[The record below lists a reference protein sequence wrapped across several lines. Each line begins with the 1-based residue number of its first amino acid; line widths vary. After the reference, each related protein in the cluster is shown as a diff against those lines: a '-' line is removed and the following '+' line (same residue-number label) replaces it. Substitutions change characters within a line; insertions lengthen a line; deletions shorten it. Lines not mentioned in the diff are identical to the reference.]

1 MSKSID
7 GYLILGW
14 EVEVEDAANFD
25 YEDGLIN
32 GAEERVTEILG
43 KNWIQRIQCDPIV
56 HPSLYYE
63 CEYMYVGLV
72 LMNSYSD
79 CLDMQE
85 YARHLE
91 DNAELFTKTAY
102 DLYAAIMGKDA
113 DTEPKLL
120 CVACEG

>member
-1 MSKSID
+1 MSRSID
-7 GYLILGW
+7 VYLMLGW

-25 YEDGLIN
+25 YEDGLSDE
-32 GAEERVTEILG
+32 AEERVTEILG
-43 KNWIQRIQCDPIV
+43 KSWVYRTWCDPIV

-63 CEYMYVGLV
+63 CEYMYVGFV
-72 LMNSYSD
+72 LMSSYFD

-91 DNAELFTKTAY
+91 NNAELFTRTAY

-113 DTEPKLL
+113 TTEPKLL
-120 CVACEG
+120 CVTCEG

>member
-1 MSKSID
+1 MSRSID
-7 GYLILGW
+7 GYLMLGW

-25 YEDGLIN
+25 YMDGLSDE
-32 GAEERVTEILG
+32 AEKRVTEILG
-43 KNWIQRIQCDPIV
+43 KSWVQRSWCDPIV
-56 HPSLYYE
+56 HPSAYYE
-63 CEYMYVGLV
+63 CDYMYIGLV
-72 LMNSYSD
+72 LMSKYSD
-79 CLDMQE
+79 YLDIQE

-113 DTEPKLL
+113 DIEPKLL

>member
-7 GYLILGW
+7 GYLMLGW

-32 GAEERVTEILG
+32 GAEEKVTEILG
-43 KNWIQRIQCDPIV
+43 KSWIQRSWCDPIV

-63 CEYMYVGLV
+63 CEDMYVGLV
-72 LMNSYSD
+72 LMSSYSD
-79 CLDMQE
+79 YLDMQE

-91 DNAELFTKTAY
+91 NNAELFTKTAY
-102 DLYAAIMGKDA
+102 DIYVAIMGKDA
-113 DTEPKLL
+113 ITEPKLL